1 MQSLHLAGE
10 GRWAQEGPVVPI
22 PDVRCPP
29 HRLMCLDSW
38 SSVAGTVL
46 HPLRHE
52 D

>member
-10 GRWAQEGPVVPI
+10 GRWGTGGAGCGYTRRQVF
-22 PDVRCPP
+22 P